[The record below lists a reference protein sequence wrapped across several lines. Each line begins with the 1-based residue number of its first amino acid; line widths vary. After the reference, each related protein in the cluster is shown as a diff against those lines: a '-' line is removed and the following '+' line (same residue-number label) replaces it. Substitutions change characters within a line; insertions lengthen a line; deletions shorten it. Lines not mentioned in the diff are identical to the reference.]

1 MWTRAE
7 LKEDAKAAFKQNY
20 WRCVLVGLIAIVL
33 MGITGG
39 SAGSNVSDG
48 ELKNAFYT
56 TSAETGISVM
66 AIITII
72 LGIMAVSIIISA
84 LITVF
89 LRNPLT
95 VGVSRFFYKNSEA
108 PATVGEVGYAFSGG
122 RYLKTVG
129 AMILRGIF
137 IALWSLLLVIPGIIK
152 VYDYYLVGYI
162 LADDPDIWAMDAL
175 RKSKELMRGH
185 RWNTFV
191 LNVSFLPWMILSA
204 FTFGLLEVFYVMPY
218 MQQTDAQ
225 LYRTLKEQ
233 NNY

>member
-7 LKEDAKAAFKQNY
+7 LKEDAKVAFKQNY
-20 WRCVLVGLIAIVL
+20 WRCVLVGFIAIVL
-33 MGITGG
+33 MGATGG
-39 SAGSNVSDG
+39 SVGSQANDDG
-48 ELKNAFYT
+48 VKDALYT
-56 TSAETGISVM
+56 ASATSGMSVIS
-66 AIITII
+66 IITII
-72 LGIMAVSIIISA
+72 LGLMAVSVIIST

-108 PATVGEVGYAFSGG
+108 PARVGEVGYAFSGD

-129 AMILRGIF
+129 TMVLRSVFIF
-137 IALWSLLLVIPGIIK
+137 LWSLLLIIPGIIK
-152 VYDYYLVGYI
+152 TYDYYLVGYI
-162 LADDPDIWAMDAL
+162 LADNPDMGTMDAL

-191 LNVSFLPWMILSA
+191 LNLSFLPWMILSA
-204 FTFGLLEVFYVMPY
+204 FTLGLLEIFYVMPY
-218 MQQTDAQ
+218 MEQTDAQ
-225 LYRTLKEQ
+225 LYRVLKEQ